1 MSPTFKVRLPSDE
14 QADVRSPE
22 SDHAKSTA
30 EPQLDHLQCRATVSL
45 SSGERSRPAPQTR
58 RPSLLVHSASPS
70 RASPKTSSCG
80 EPSRP
85 LSRLRS
91 QSSSSGRRRS
101 GYFKPPV
108 SRRSSTPAPLRSAR
122 RSTGSYRPRRPTWR
136 LGGLRYPALPCCAS
150 PTVAPIALGRRPET
164 PQGTRQLEVAS
175 LKTRL
180 GNIERMHG
188 EFVEQTQLFQK
199 GRIAQLEARVEEGK
213 ANLSAAATRQA
224 ETAAALER
232 AVALSATGF
241 QPVALLQKVQRDNE
255 IARQD
260 ARSIE
265 QRIVGI
271 AVELELE
278 VRLVSWR

>member
-1 MSPTFKVRLPSDE
+1 
-14 QADVRSPE
+14 
-22 SDHAKSTA
+22 
-30 EPQLDHLQCRATVSL
+30 
-45 SSGERSRPAPQTR
+45 
-58 RPSLLVHSASPS
+58 
-70 RASPKTSSCG
+70 
-80 EPSRP
+80 
-85 LSRLRS
+85 
-91 QSSSSGRRRS
+91 
-101 GYFKPPV
+101 
-108 SRRSSTPAPLRSAR
+108 
-122 RSTGSYRPRRPTWR
+122 
-136 LGGLRYPALPCCAS
+136 
-150 PTVAPIALGRRPET
+150 
-164 PQGTRQLEVAS
+164 
-175 LKTRL
+175 
-180 GNIERMHG
+180 MHG

-271 AVELELE
+271 AVELESAKSGSFLGDSYNDRPRSSQRADE
-278 VRLVSWR
+278 LQQQIIELSAQLPKSR